1 MGTAEGRAVP
11 HPGQADIVHVHRG
24 ARDLGETVRTRRARP
39 DATGRAAHGSGVWN
53 KRGSGARVSV
63 ALVSRPPPGNPARFC
78 LVHLREGLLDGVSP
92 GSYLGPMRAIALRD
106 LQEKLG
112 EYVHLAESGERVLI
126 TDRDRVVAELVPP
139 REDRSPWSGDSP
151 LSDAIQRGWITPP
164 ASRNRPLPLPSPIA
178 PLSEILAEL
187 AKDRED
193 R

>member
-1 MGTAEGRAVP
+1 
-11 HPGQADIVHVHRG
+11 
-24 ARDLGETVRTRRARP
+24 
-39 DATGRAAHGSGVWN
+39 
-53 KRGSGARVSV
+53 
-63 ALVSRPPPGNPARFC
+63 
-78 LVHLREGLLDGVSP
+78 
-92 GSYLGPMRAIALRD
+92 MRAIALRD

-151 LSDAIQRGWITPP
+151 LADAIRRGWITPP
-164 ASRNRPLPLPSPIA
+164 ISRNRPLPLPVPIA
-178 PLSEILAEL
+178 PLSELLGEL